1 MVPALP
7 YLDFEFG
14 KKELLDV
21 MSYVTFMTSLSKFC
35 DYTLY
40 Q

>member
-1 MVPALP
+1 MVPVLP
-7 YLDFEFG
+7 YVDFEFG

-21 MSYVTFMTSLSKFC
+21 MSYAIFMTPLSKFC